1 MHQVSQAHHFIS
13 AVAVDRAEGKRHDP
27 IWEHQPLPLDTMAPF
42 VAVVEV
48 LLVDTRTRRALVAAV
63 HKHETSL
70 GRWHSAHLDGEKVPQ
85 PRPRARPGP
94 PTKHSAMQM
103 PPLHHPQNTARR
115 SSCCESCGCYGC
127 CRCWRHS
134 SDAAYCCSSGGE
146 RHDHSKLR
154 ACGESIGGRPRA
166 TRHAF
171 LLHGPFASEP
181 ASEASSEASSE
192 VRPKSL

>member
-1 MHQVSQAHHFIS
+1 MRCRQGAGLSCGGLEETDMQNSPNMHAAS
-13 AVAVDRAEGKRHDP
+13 AGQEDQNGM
-27 IWEHQPLPLDTMAPF
+27 PLC
-42 VAVVEV
+42 
-48 LLVDTRTRRALVAAV
+48 TRCCSPNRVQCGQR
-63 HKHETSL
+63 KTSL

-103 PPLHHPQNTARR
+103 PPLHHPQNIARR